1 MNAAI
6 ETLRKI
12 LQLESQKG
20 FQNNCVVGGLDKAGP
35 MWRQQAAQAALPAG
49 FVGTLATIYSVG
61 GSDNEATIK
70 NKMAAEV
77 NPKTGNKIF
86 NFASGISLLLFY
98 AFAMQCAST
107 LAVTKKETNSWKW
120 PLGQLIFMSSFAYI
134 VALLA
139 YQLLK

>member
-49 FVGTLATIYSVG
+49 FVGTPWDSRFPALG
-61 GSDNEATIK
+61 K
-70 NKMAAEV
+70 
-77 NPKTGNKIF
+77 P
-86 NFASGISLLLFY
+86 LF
-98 AFAMQCAST
+98 S
-107 LAVTKKETNSWKW
+107 
-120 PLGQLIFMSSFAYI
+120 P
-134 VALLA
+134 
-139 YQLLK
+139 